1 MDKFTFF
8 KNLDRILK
16 LLLKAKEKNY
26 TQNFSELTI
35 GIESSDVPLEM
46 LFERLVEDNNVKKI
60 DMNKTEPNMDL
71 LHEYFGQKYKLT
83 DKGFIF
89 IIGEGYEH
97 IYIQRTKDK

>member
-60 DMNKTEPNMDL
+60 DMNKTARHKKSYPFSRIAFSKNL
-71 LHEYFGQKYKLT
+71 IKSNF
-83 DKGFIF
+83 
-89 IIGEGYEH
+89 
-97 IYIQRTKDK
+97 